1 MIDFHNHIIPNLDDG
16 SKSIEMSLNM
26 LREAEHQGITDVVN
40 TVHFQHPKMDQKN
53 TSYDFVISE
62 INKLQS
68 VLDKEK
74 IKIKIH
80 AASEVFFKFNLTE
93 ILDNPITT
101 FGNSKYMLIEFQR
114 LSFPKG
120 YENEIFKLQ
129 LEGIVPI
136 MAHPERYRGIQKDI
150 NIAKRWIDRGFII
163 QIDCASILGKFGKD
177 AEKCAKS
184 LLENQLCHLVG
195 SDAHN
200 DKNRNFLLKKTHEKL
215 LDIIGENSTNIIKNN
230 TQRVLEGKDCL
241 SYLIT
246 KKRKTFLDTLFSF
259 RKRLDY

>member
-26 LREAEHQGITDVVN
+26 LREAERQGITDVVN
-40 TVHFQHPKMDQKN
+40 TVHFQHPKMDQKK
-53 TSYDFVISE
+53 TSYDFVISK
-62 INKLQS
+62 ISNLQS
-68 VLDKEK
+68 ILEKEK
-74 IKIKIH
+74 INIKIH

-120 YENEIFKLQ
+120 YEDEIFKLQ
-129 LEGIVPI
+129 LNGIVPI
-136 MAHPERYRGIQKDI
+136 MAHPERYRGVQKDF

-184 LLENQLCHLVG
+184 LLDNQLCHLVG

-200 DKNRNFLLKKTHEKL
+200 DKNRNFLLKQTHKKL
-215 LDIIGENSTNIIKNN
+215 IEVIGENATDIIRSNSE
-230 TQRVLEGKDCL
+230 RILEGKDCL
-241 SYLIT
+241 NYQPT
-246 KKRKTFLDTLFSF
+246 KKRKTFLGSF
-259 RKRLDY
+259 FGYRKR